1 MFSSVGDTSIKKLN
15 ILNRRMFIISAAKF
29 VVFTGIIARLFSLQ
43 INENKK
49 YLTLSDK
56 NRLREWRLP
65 PVRGQFFDYFGNVI
79 AGNLKVYQLHVV
91 PEQVENFKYLMLRL
105 KDILKLNDKEFSKII
120 KKKNSQ
126 KSWETLI
133 ISENLSWEQF
143 SKINF
148 YLHELVGAK
157 PVLSV
162 ARNYPFNKTFT
173 HVVGYVAEAS
183 ENEDRKS
190 VV

>member
-1 MFSSVGDTSIKKLN
+1 MFDTGDTAFKKLN
-15 ILNRRMFIISAAKF
+15 TVNRRMFIISVAKA

-43 INENKK
+43 INENTK

-65 PVRGQFFDYFGNVI
+65 PVRGQFLDYFGNVI

-126 KSWETLI
+126 KSCET
-133 ISENLSWEQF
+133 
-143 SKINF
+143 
-148 YLHELVGAK
+148 
-157 PVLSV
+157 
-162 ARNYPFNKTFT
+162 
-173 HVVGYVAEAS
+173 
-183 ENEDRKS
+183 
-190 VV
+190 